1 MKRLFTI
8 LLAVLSLLSLT
19 ACGGSPTEETS
30 QEPLVDIQPQE
41 PEAPPEPTPEELAAQ
56 EVEDL
61 LASLTLEEKVGQL
74 FFVRVPDTDA
84 VSDVSTYHLGGYIL
98 FGRDT
103 ADKTADAL
111 IQTIQSYQDAAA
123 VDTGIPLLI
132 GVDEEGGT
140 VWCGSAPIPICG
152 PPSSPLL
159 RKLMPPAAWR
169 PCWQIPERRTSF
181 SPPWAST

>member
-61 LASLTLEEKVGQL
+61 LASLT
-74 FFVRVPDTDA
+74 
-84 VSDVSTYHLGGYIL
+84 I
-98 FGRDT
+98 
-103 ADKTADAL
+103 
-111 IQTIQSYQDAAA
+111 IWAATSSSA
-123 VDTGIPLLI
+123 GI
-132 GVDEEGGT
+132 
-140 VWCGSAPIPICG
+140 
-152 PPSSPLL
+152 
-159 RKLMPPAAWR
+159 
-169 PCWQIPERRTSF
+169 RRTKL
-181 SPPWAST
+181 PML

>member
-61 LASLTLEEKVGQL
+61 LASLTLEEKVRQPA
-74 FFVRVPDTDA
+74 PDCW
-84 VSDVSTYHLGGYIL
+84 GYL
-98 FGRDT
+98 PRHQPRSPAAGRRT
-103 ADKTADAL
+103 A
-111 IQTIQSYQDAAA
+111 
-123 VDTGIPLLI
+123 
-132 GVDEEGGT
+132 
-140 VWCGSAPIPICG
+140 
-152 PPSSPLL
+152 SSP
-159 RKLMPPAAWR
+159 
-169 PCWQIPERRTSF
+169 
-181 SPPWAST
+181 PPWAALP